1 MAIQSKTQLRNS
13 GIVISIFIIIF
24 FIFIPYLLHNT
35 INFFALIPS
44 LLIFLLSIFNPY
56 KLRKPI
62 NFWLKI
68 GAFLGKLNSTLILF
82 IFFYFILF
90 PAALIRYVI
99 KFLSKREKVHEK
111 TYARMISK
119 EKKSDFSD
127 QY

>member
-1 MAIQSKTQLRNS
+1 MAIQSKKQLRNS

-24 FIFIPYLLHNT
+24 FLFIPYLLHNSL
-35 INFFALIPS
+35 NFFALIPS
-44 LLIFLLSIFNPY
+44 LLVFFLSIFNPY

-68 GAFLGKLNSTLILF
+68 GAFLGKVNSTLILF
-82 IFFYFILF
+82 IFFYLILF

-99 KFLSKREKVHEK
+99 KFLSNGKKVQKK
-111 TYARMISK
+111 TYANMISDG
-119 EKKSDFSD
+119 KKSDFSD